1 MIGYVNTDLC
11 TIRLFIVHIQTN
23 CSTLYQSNIL
33 LKQMCLNFF
42 HRSATSEPI
51 ISEPFLAGS
60 IKVEE
65 SFYFLAIFTRGFY
78 EALEEISGS
87 KQVRD
92 VFFPYRNSIE
102 MLNVNEE

>member
-1 MIGYVNTDLC
+1 
-11 TIRLFIVHIQTN
+11 
-23 CSTLYQSNIL
+23 
-33 LKQMCLNFF
+33 MCLNFF

-92 VFFPYRNSIE
+92 FFFPYHNSIE
-102 MLNVNEE
+102 MRERRIARVGFKLTTESLPELHDIPFFHHSV